1 MAHGQRAVFAVGVDV
16 GDEVQAALRAELLMR
31 KSVADKTEAPLAYFT
46 AWLSPFHD
54 GICIFAHTSGSAW
67 AKTIVSCVVGNSLIA
82 KVTAIFEVNL
92 TC

>member
-1 MAHGQRAVFAVGVDV
+1 MLALGEILF
-16 GDEVQAALRAELLMR
+16 QAALRAELLMR

-46 AWLSPFHD
+46 AWLSPFHH
-54 GICIFAHTSGSAW
+54 GIYIFAHTSGSAC

-82 KVTAIFEVNL
+82 KMTAIFEVNL